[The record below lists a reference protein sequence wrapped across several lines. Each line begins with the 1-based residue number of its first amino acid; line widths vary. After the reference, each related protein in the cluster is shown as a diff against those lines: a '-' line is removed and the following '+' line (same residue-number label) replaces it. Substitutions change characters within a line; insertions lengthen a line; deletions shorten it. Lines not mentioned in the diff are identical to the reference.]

1 MSGMP
6 QRRLYRDQPAHTPG
20 MLEDRLRSICED
32 MRILYTD
39 ADQAISMEISISGAC
54 PDALADTVLHAAQI
68 FVGNALD
75 HGLHDRPA
83 GRIEI
88 RISTVYDQTA
98 LVVADD
104 GWGLRGAARDGTG
117 LALVRQIAA
126 RYHGNLR
133 LVRTTRTE
141 AVLNLHHGRLR

>member
-1 MSGMP
+1 MNMP
-6 QRRLYRDQPAHTPG
+6 LRRHRPAYTPG

-32 MRILYTD
+32 MRILCTD
-39 ADQAISMEISISGAC
+39 ADQAIGIEISISGAC

-68 FVGNALD
+68 FIGNALD
-75 HGLHDRPA
+75 HGLHGRPA

-88 RISTVYDQTA
+88 RVSTVYDQTA

-104 GWGLRGAARDGTG
+104 GWGLPGTLREG
-117 LALVRQIAA
+117 PSLALVRQLAA
-126 RYHGNLR
+126 RHHGHLR
-133 LVRTTRTE
+133 LLRTSRTE